1 MSRTKHSKV
10 MSALEKR
17 ALRFRNKGQRQVDQ
31 DEALFNE
38 AIDETGTVTTAG
50 LTDSDDSDDESATG
64 ITITAAIATA
74 LENEEI
80 QGISNDLLNVHGI
93 APGAKPEGTTRLIYE
108 NPDGFNTRISGNEKL
123 EKAKELIGELGAD
136 VVAYSEHKINSAH
149 KENLNDMGKMFN
161 EGEAEI
167 RTQTGHNR
175 HENVGRT
182 QQGGTSLLL
191 YGQLIDQYNFEAS
204 GKDDTGLGLLMGSN
218 GVLGF

>member
-31 DEALFNE
+31 DEVLFNE
-38 AIDETGTVTTAG
+38 AIDETGTVTTVG

-93 APGAKPEGTTRLIYE
+93 APGAKPEGVTRLIYE

-123 EKAKELIGELGAD
+123 EKAKELIDEFGAD

-149 KENLNDMGKMFN
+149 KDNLNGMG
-161 EGEAEI
+161 
-167 RTQTGHNR
+167 
-175 HENVGRT
+175 
-182 QQGGTSLLL
+182 
-191 YGQLIDQYNFEAS
+191 
-204 GKDDTGLGLLMGSN
+204 
-218 GVLGF
+218 